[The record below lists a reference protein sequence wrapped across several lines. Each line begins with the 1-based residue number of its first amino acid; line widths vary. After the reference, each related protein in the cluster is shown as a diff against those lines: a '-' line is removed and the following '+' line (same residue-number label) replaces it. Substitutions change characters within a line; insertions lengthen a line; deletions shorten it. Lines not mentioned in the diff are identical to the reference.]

1 MTKAPGKSVKKGL
14 QETADGSGLIPD
26 PRAIPDK
33 LYFKIGEVSEITGVE
48 PHVLRYWESEF
59 KIIRPQRATSRQR
72 LYRRVD
78 VEHILT
84 IKKLLYIDGFTVPG
98 ARRFLAEGK
107 KAGRKR
113 TPGPRPEKKG
123 PSPAADARLLSEL
136 KSELLALKK
145 ILEK

>member
-1 MTKAPGKSVKKGL
+1 MTKAPRKSVIKGL
-14 QETADGSGLIPD
+14 QETADGTGLVPD
-26 PRAIPDK
+26 PQAIPDK

-59 KIIRPQRATSRQR
+59 KIIRPQRATSKQR

-98 ARRFLAEGK
+98 ARKFLAEGK
-107 KAGRKR
+107 RAVRKR
-113 TPGPRPEKKG
+113 KPAPRPKK
-123 PSPAADARLLSEL
+123 AAPQTAPDAALLSEL

-145 ILEK
+145 MLEK